1 MSIIHRPYD
10 DQIVAIQKEINRL
23 YTTMIQDEELSVL
36 DKLDYAT
43 KIRQIGQIV
52 KPKEDSHEIHNY
64 NRHHRIAEYIPK
76 P

>member
-1 MSIIHRPYD
+1 M
-10 DQIVAIQKEINRL
+10 V
-23 YTTMIQDEELSVL
+23 QDEELSVL

-52 KPKEDSHEIHNY
+52 KPKDNGHEIHND
-64 NRHHRIAEYIPK
+64 NRHHRAAEYIQK

>member
-23 YTTMIQDEELSVL
+23 YTTMVQDEELSVL

-52 KPKEDSHEIHNY
+52 KSKDNGHEIHHN
-64 NRHHRIAEYIPK
+64 NRHNGTAEHISEP
-76 P
+76 

>member
-10 DQIVAIQKEINRL
+10 DQIVSIQKEIYRL
-23 YTTMIQDEELSVL
+23 YTTMVQDEELSVL

-52 KPKEDSHEIHNY
+52 KPKDNGHEIHND
-64 NRHHRIAEYIPK
+64 NRHHRAAEYIQK

>member
-23 YTTMIQDEELSVL
+23 YSTMIQDEDISTL
-36 DKLDYAT
+36 DKLEYAH
-43 KIRQIGQIV
+43 KIRQIGMIV
-52 KPKEDSHEIHNY
+52 KPKEESHEVHND
-64 NRHHRIAEYIPK
+64 NRHHRIAEYIQK

>member
-1 MSIIHRPYD
+1 MSIIHRSYD
-10 DQIVAIQKEINRL
+10 DQIVSIQKEIYRL
-23 YTTMIQDEELSVL
+23 YTTMVQDEELSVL

-52 KPKEDSHEIHNY
+52 KPKEDRNEIHDD
-64 NRHHRIAEYIPK
+64 NRHHRIAEYIQK

>member
-23 YTTMIQDEELSVL
+23 YTIMVQDDELSIL
-36 DKLDYAT
+36 DKLEYAH
-43 KIRQIGQIV
+43 KIRQIGMIV
-52 KPKEDSHEIHNY
+52 KPKEDRHEIHDD
-64 NRHHRIAEYIPK
+64 NRHHRAAEYIQK